1 MDTASS
7 NVYAEHGAA
16 HVVQLYSAPV
26 NYQDSSGAWVPI
38 QPELTSDGSG
48 GYKNSAGP
56 FQLHFPASWSTTSPV
71 TFGDGA
77 FSLGVSVDGMSS
89 TPVSPAAT
97 ALGAVYRGAL
107 SGVDVAFTST
117 TAGYRDVIT
126 LESASAPSTVTLDA
140 TVGGG
145 ITLASESDGSIGIL
159 GASGKEIG
167 AIPAPMATD
176 AAINPST
183 GDSDE
188 GHVSYQL
195 TSTGPS
201 SYAIAIVVDPTW
213 LSQATFPVRIDP
225 TISPTSSIDTYVDDG
240 FPNTSY
246 GSSTTLDVK
255 NVTGGTAQH
264 AYALFPVGS
273 YFQSGR
279 IILGATIQMYATAVA
294 KSSTVVNLKKVT
306 GGWGEGMTWNT
317 QPSTAG
323 TIYDTDSGTT
333 GSWFSWNATTMFQQI
348 FDDGVNDGAYFGATA
363 QTSNNEIDFASSE
376 TTIKDANGNYVRPTL
391 TLQYDDPP
399 NTPSLSAPATNDV
412 LTYGSPT
419 LSVSGNVGD
428 PNGSDTVVIKYQIAK
443 SSDTGFSNP
452 VYDSGWLENGD
463 SSTVPAGTLLD
474 GQSYIWRVVAWDGW
488 KDPSGN
494 EITTTSSTR
503 SFTVVLPHFGDDSRW
518 PMWSDGLGNGMS
530 LKVNESTGNLF
541 LDYPIDTI
549 TTPVGPLDL
558 GLTYNSLDSTGSP
571 GGLGQ
576 GWTLSAGPGT
586 DPSQLPV
593 GLASIDFPNALEIRN
608 RDGSR
613 QAFSKA
619 WTGNT
624 LHVWSGSGANVGTIT
639 EDTDGTTTTY
649 TYETTSGGRFDFD
662 SNGHLIDANPETTDD
677 GQPGFSYTFSG
688 SPLRLIEVDQPLGLS
703 VTFGYDANHNLHT
716 ITESGLGESRSWTVS
731 ADSSGRIQSVTDPE
745 SRVVQFGYTAQ
756 SDGQTYLTSVE
767 DGGGAS
773 DTWQIG
779 YVNPNLPSPMT
790 APMMQVSSVTDPGTY
805 NKSDGTTPA
814 IPPTQFS
821 YSGPYTGNVAS
832 LATITDPK
840 GNITK
845 VEMDTEGFPIDI
857 QQPQESIGGTM
868 TTPQTTMVWDTN
880 GNLLCKRSPAANA
893 IALGCTAADPTD
905 PLETDYTYD
914 SLSPHKLVE
923 EQGPKPNPNG
933 TGSRPTWTYNYDEGL
948 TGVLQEDYNSTSF
961 EGMPLNRH
969 ISNASTPVSENW
981 GSGQPEGITSP
992 GGWAVRYSGRLHAT
1006 QSTEKYYHFRVYAQ
1020 GGVRLVVN
1028 HKVIEDCWN
1037 TNYSNSTYN
1046 CGSNTDGS
1054 IELPAGTVVYFDV
1067 EYRHFSGSNG
1077 VIDVKWDNGAGGS
1090 FSSMAPAPLDPG
1102 LHLLTSSSN
1111 PAGLTT
1117 TYTYSAADE
1126 VRGQPTSI
1134 LTSDGTSSRQE
1145 NFSYDSYG
1153 RVTADTH
1160 AAGTAAATTVATQY
1174 SADHPCASQ
1183 ITDGAGEV
1191 STYQCDAEGDLTQT
1205 TKLAPAVSGT
1215 QQTHQD
1221 QTTTTVYNGDGQPTS
1236 VQQTGAPATTTQY
1249 YATGQVKTT
1258 TDPLGHVAFYTYT
1271 PSGQVATET
1280 LNYQDPASQQEQLS
1294 YHYDADGDQTAVIK
1308 EYGGGTNYE
1317 WDTGYDA
1324 QNRVTSQLIP
1334 GVPFATQYAY
1344 DQPSTLLSGDHGFLT
1359 TSVTAPNG
1367 VQTTT
1372 TDDLDG
1378 NAVDSQVGTQSAHPL
1393 NPTTRSYSTAGYVLS
1408 TTDPNG
1414 ITRSATY
1421 DGWGDTVTQTEP
1433 SGTSGAL
1440 ETTTNTYD
1448 AAGNLTSVTNPSQ
1461 AVTAYTYDGDGH
1473 IATTTQPNATVS
1485 WQFTYDGAGQQ
1496 IEVTDPDGRVRDWRY
1511 NQLGQV
1517 AATYE
1522 YPQSGT
1528 TYETDKSYDADGD
1541 LTETT
1546 PPTGA
1551 NLCYTYDDYGNQTSR
1566 YTVPNGSTCSAGAQS
1581 NSETFTYNPLSGVT
1595 TATEGTSGPETT
1607 ITYDPQNPGR
1617 VSQVTESTGSQTTYA
1632 YNSQNGQLTSTTDA
1646 LEGTTNTTR
1655 YGYDPT
1661 SGVVSS
1667 VTDPFSGVATTYA
1680 YNPGGQVTGRTD
1692 PNGLTTTYGYDADGR
1707 LGTQTTAPTGGGS
1720 AVLSFTVGY
1729 DKDSRVTSLA
1739 QAYPSV
1745 GGQANPGTGTWTYT
1759 YTTRNELKTSQFGSN
1774 PTTTYTYD
1782 GANNRQTVTIGAGS
1796 PVTWSYDN
1804 AGRLTSVGST
1814 TYTWNPENQL
1824 TAVGSTRSYSY
1835 DPWGRQSQ
1843 ATVGSQTV
1851 NYGYD
1856 ALSRT
1861 LTSAISGANT
1871 TTFNYTGSTQTP
1883 FATQVGSQATVYYA
1897 QGVGGLL
1904 AQQQSGTTRIDYTDP
1919 HGDLAMLA
1927 NVGATPTG
1935 TLSYDPF
1942 GAQDGTDSGSAGADA
1957 QASLLGYQ
1965 SQPTDPTTGLV
1976 DMGARLYDPTQG
1988 RFTTQDTQFGTPT
2001 DPASLN
2007 QYLYAQDSEPS
2018 RV

>member
-1 MDTASS
+1 MSRRGSTAKAP
-7 NVYAEHGAA
+7 AEAFLKG
-16 HVVQLYSAPV
+16 
-26 NYQDSSGAWVPI
+26 I
-38 QPELTSDGSG
+38 QRDLRKLPDGSQRAVG
-48 GYKNSAGP
+48 GGVYMR
-56 FQLHFPASWSTTSPV
+56 LDR
-71 TFGDGA
+71 DGTRR
-77 FSLGVSVDGMSS
+77 F
-89 TPVSPAAT
+89 T
-97 ALGAVYRGAL
+97 YRGAPGIPGGTCSTWTEAQRGRIRVTERAGL
-107 SGVDVAFTST
+107 LARDVA
-117 TAGYRDVIT
+117 A
-126 LESASAPSTVTLDA
+126 LDRYQLRELAIAEYAA
-140 TVGGG
+140 TVWW
-145 ITLASESDGSIGIL
+145 
-159 GASGKEIG
+159 
-167 AIPAPMATD
+167 PAW
-176 AAINPST
+176 S
-183 GDSDE
+183 
-188 GHVSYQL
+188 
-195 TSTGPS
+195 
-201 SYAIAIVVDPTW
+201 
-213 LSQATFPVRIDP
+213 
-225 TISPTSSIDTYVDDG
+225 
-240 FPNTSY
+240 
-246 GSSTTLDVK
+246 
-255 NVTGGTAQH
+255 VTVE
-264 AYALFPVGS
+264 L
-273 YFQSGR
+273 
-279 IILGATIQMYATAVA
+279 
-294 KSSTVVNLKKVT
+294 
-306 GGWGEGMTWNT
+306 
-317 QPSTAG
+317 STAEDYRRMLLRDLLPLLG
-323 TIYDTDSGTT
+323 TR
-333 GSWFSWNATTMFQQI
+333 TMSELDELPLLIDRLQQ
-348 FDDGVNDGAYFGATA
+348 
-363 QTSNNEIDFASSE
+363 ELSE
-376 TTIKDANGNYVRPTL
+376 RKRFPAGHKRAGDVPLWACRNVL
-391 TLQYDDPP
+391 KV
-399 NTPSLSAPATNDV
+399 LSAICEDGRQRGV
-412 LTYGSPT
+412 LT
-419 LSVSGNVGD
+419 
-428 PNGSDTVVIKYQIAK
+428 
-443 SSDTGFSNP
+443 
-452 VYDSGWLENGD
+452 
-463 SSTVPAGTLLD
+463 
-474 GQSYIWRVVAWDGW
+474 
-488 KDPSGN
+488 
-494 EITTTSSTR
+494 
-503 SFTVVLPHFGDDSRW
+503 
-518 PMWSDGLGNGMS
+518 
-530 LKVNESTGNLF
+530 
-541 LDYPIDTI
+541 
-549 TTPVGPLDL
+549 
-558 GLTYNSLDSTGSP
+558 
-571 GGLGQ
+571 
-576 GWTLSAGPGT
+576 
-586 DPSQLPV
+586 
-593 GLASIDFPNALEIRN
+593 
-608 RDGSR
+608 
-613 QAFSKA
+613 
-619 WTGNT
+619 
-624 LHVWSGSGANVGTIT
+624 
-639 EDTDGTTTTY
+639 
-649 TYETTSGGRFDFD
+649 
-662 SNGHLIDANPETTDD
+662 
-677 GQPGFSYTFSG
+677 
-688 SPLRLIEVDQPLGLS
+688 
-703 VTFGYDANHNLHT
+703 
-716 ITESGLGESRSWTVS
+716 
-731 ADSSGRIQSVTDPE
+731 
-745 SRVVQFGYTAQ
+745 
-756 SDGQTYLTSVE
+756 VE

-840 GNITK
+840 GNVTK

-1205 TKLAPAVSGT
+1205 TKLVPAVSGT

-1324 QNRVTSQLIP
+1324 QNRVTSQLMP

-1359 TSVTAPNG
+1359 MSVTAPNG

-1393 NPTTRSYSTAGYVLS
+1393 NPTSRSYSTAGYVLS

-1421 DGWGDTVTQTEP
+1421 NGWGDTVTQTEP

-1440 ETTTNTYD
+1440 ETTTNAYD

-1461 AVTAYTYDGDGH
+1461 AITEYSYDGDGH
-1473 IATTTQPNATVS
+1473 IATTTQPNATDS

-1528 TYETDKSYDADGD
+1528 TYETDKSYDGDGE

-1566 YTVPNGSTCSAGAQS
+1566 YTVPNGSTCAGGTQS

-1646 LEGTTNTTR
+1646 LAGATNTTS

-1720 AVLSFTVGY
+1720 ALLSFTVGY

-1782 GANNRQTVTIGAGS
+1782 GANNRQTVTIGTGS

-1843 ATVGSQTV
+1843 AIVGSQTV

-1861 LTSAISGANT
+1861 LTSAISGGNT
-1871 TTFNYTGSTQTP
+1871 TTFTYTGSTQTP

-1927 NVGATPTG
+1927 NIGATPTG

-1942 GAQDGTDSGSAGADA
+1942 GAQDGTDSGSVGADA
-1957 QASLLGYQ
+1957 QASLLGFQ

-1976 DMGARLYDPTQG
+1976 DMGARLYDPSQG

-2001 DPASLN
+2001 DPATLN
-2007 QYLYAQDSEPS
+2007 QYLYAQDSPLVYTDPNGERPACDQCS
-2018 RV
+2018 RSETQEVTDEWVAGYAASQGETTVASQYARQATYWANHPTPPPPARARPIVTLGLPGFHVGWSKGANAEATVGSVAFRYSFEALGSVGDGPLGFTQNSMEISHEWNGLAAELTAGYDGGVEAGLFDNEVHVSKGPYSTYYYTASAGITTAGPTYRVGEESRMGAYAIEYTASLTVSSRGNPPDDGPRTPLPPVIVPIGVGAASRALATIDSEVTPEDVGGGFNFGSSAESYGY